1 MKSKAS
7 AIIGANSKVSNTL
20 QNRKKSG
27 EDILVG
33 RAVISQ
39 IGERIK
45 RCRLAL
51 GMTKAQLALK
61 AGLTRPVITY
71 YENRN
76 TKPTLQSLR
85 KLSDV
90 LGVSVDYLI
99 GLEKDPHKDHP
110 EDLKIQLLFKN
121 IEELDEREIVLMENM
136 CDRLY
141 EKSRK

>member
-1 MKSKAS
+1 MDQAKKR
-7 AIIGANSKVSNTL
+7 
-20 QNRKKSG
+20 RKQ
-27 EDILVG
+27 
-33 RAVISQ
+33 VISE

-51 GMTKAQLALK
+51 GMNKAQLASK
-61 AGLTRPVITY
+61 AGLTRPSITY

-85 KLSDV
+85 KLADA

-99 GLEKDPHKDHP
+99 GLKKNPKNGL

-121 IEELDEREIVLMENM
+121 IEKLNEREILLMEKM
-136 CDRLY
+136 CDRICA
-141 EKSRK
+141 KNRK